1 MGTALKYHCDEL
13 YYNSK
18 AINKLQ
24 KMLTTIKAKPK
35 PYIYMCGCVCHF
47 LNNTRENVSPKARPE
62 NDLCNLQRP

>member
-24 KMLTTIKAKPK
+24 KMLTTIKVKPK
-35 PYIYMCGCVCHF
+35 PYISICADCLCHK
-47 LNNTRENVSPKARPE
+47 E
-62 NDLCNLQRP
+62 

>member
-24 KMLTTIKAKPK
+24 KMLTTIKAKPMSN
-35 PYIYMCGCVCHF
+35 IYMRACVS
-47 LNNTRENVSPKARPE
+47 VIYK
-62 NDLCNLQRP
+62 

>member
-24 KMLTTIKAKPK
+24 KMLTTIKAKPTSN
-35 PYIYMCGCVCHF
+35 IYVRACVSHF
-47 LNNTRENVSPKARPE
+47 YNNTRK
-62 NDLCNLQRP
+62 NDAALGW

>member
-24 KMLTTIKAKPK
+24 KMLTTIKAKPISNICRVGGGSV
-35 PYIYMCGCVCHF
+35 PFYII
-47 LNNTRENVSPKARPE
+47 LENGSHPTKPE
-62 NDLCNLQRP
+62 NNICYIP

>member
-24 KMLTTIKAKPK
+24 KMLTTIKAKQMSN
-35 PYIYMCGCVCHF
+35 IYVVCG
-47 LNNTRENVSPKARPE
+47 VSFSK
-62 NDLCNLQRP
+62 

>member
-24 KMLTTIKAKPK
+24 KMLTTIKAKQMSDILGGGGGSVPF
-35 PYIYMCGCVCHF
+35 YII
-47 LNNTRENVSPKARPE
+47 LEKWLTSI
-62 NDLCNLQRP
+62 